1 MPELPCKA
9 RIADTAFIEGWDHD
23 EFITLRGKEV
33 TVLRQL
39 NRTFKGDTA
48 PRYEVQIDPP
58 VTIMDSTMHEP
69 WEVTTLNMDKSELV
83 F

>member
-9 RIADTAFIEGWDHD
+9 RIAENAFIEGWDHD
-23 EFITLRGKEV
+23 EFITLRGREV
-33 TVLRQL
+33 TVVRQL

-48 PRYEVQIDPP
+48 PRYEVQLGEPI
-58 VTIMDSTMHEP
+58 TIVDGTNEP
-69 WEVTTLNMDKSELV
+69 WEVTFLNMDKSELV